1 MKMTNLALVAATM
14 AIAAAACAADS
25 ADWTGSGGD
34 SLWRNSGNWSTSSSI
49 SLPPTGNVDTYF
61 NLCGNMTVLFDAA
74 ETLNWKAQFHNG
86 ADTPIVFKAT
96 QEAYGLSLEHTSY
109 GIFRIGNESSNGSL
123 KIESGTFAAN
133 GAVYIADGSSTGSLE
148 VSGGTLNANNGF
160 SVAQGGNATGSVTVS
175 GGTVNVN
182 GGDLTMSPNGAA
194 SAALAVSSGRLYVKN
209 SMKIGGKK
217 LSAAGDF
224 SGTIS
229 GEFSGGTIDVGNE
242 IAVGHA
248 EYNQASWIISGGAV
262 TAKTYIAG
270 NSEGAQGTIEVTG
283 GTIGTVGGGGVVLGK
298 GASTSGTLSVNGG
311 LLDVSTV
318 GNGYVNIADGSG
330 STGRLYV
337 GNDGCLAAKLI
348 FVGTTGTG
356 YMTVTGGTVR
366 VSDRMRIGG
375 NYNGNSSGTGSY
387 EQTGGTVLLSCPFII
402 GSDASASG
410 SATIS
415 GGMLAASAIQKGS
428 GTGSLA
434 LNGGT
439 IKATAASDA
448 FIAGGLATT
457 IGGMVTV
464 DSDYDITL
472 VPALT
477 GIGTLVKTGTGRL
490 TFTETPTCNVEV
502 RGGDV
507 VFTSSR
513 IEGKLIVPAGT
524 VYRYDSAVTYAGGI
538 EVEEGA
544 YLSIAASESTTVN
557 VAVTGLGAVIVA
569 TGDIAK
575 TGSAVVGAGSV
586 QITVEDTAAS
596 ETTWVGAVGGDW
608 NASANWTHGV
618 PTIDVAV
625 RFVADATVYASADC
639 NAGTISM
646 NGHVVTFGAASG
658 TSRCRLSVKGFDSTP
673 GTLVLHTAKL
683 TGPGSANGATSGSMK
698 QLVVPTNVAIRV
710 AATDGNSEINDDW
723 GTISIYGKVTI
734 DEGATLQVLYYVDF
748 LGGVEGAGDI
758 QSAAAAES
766 TRTTDDVMGSRIS
779 GSRYFGGDW
788 SKWHGSFT
796 RTHNKDERI
805 VFCSDIEATNATF
818 AIYGDVT
825 LGTNSAAT
833 GTWKLRLGTLNMS
846 GNARRIEYASESAS
860 YELQVSSGKFDGSK
874 YFNNGTTTSAK
885 TVDATLRK
893 VGGGTFTY
901 TGYGFNIIEVD
912 EGEFVFVDG
921 SDNVNNYPKFNE
933 RYTVIDEISVA
944 PGAVVSGT
952 NYNAIAIASLTV
964 EGSVAGPGTKLTNV
978 TTANVDGAKVLIA
991 DDSALTADTTYNLIT
1006 ATTLS
1011 GTPEA
1016 YAVDSGGNHVA
1027 ASNGK
1032 PKNWWL
1038 AKSRGGVLRLTE
1050 GNPNAG
1056 MAIFIR

>member
-1 MKMTNLALVAATM
+1 MKMTNLAVMATTM
-14 AIAAAACAADS
+14 AIAAAARAADS

-86 ADTPIVFKAT
+86 TDTPIVFKAT

-109 GIFRIGNESSNGSL
+109 GIFRIGNGSSNGSL

-160 SVAQGGNATGSVTVS
+160 SVAQGGNASGSVTVS

-209 SMKIGGKK
+209 SMKVGGKK
-217 LSAAGDF
+217 LSAAGEF
-224 SGTIS
+224 SGTVS

-283 GTIGTVGGGGVVLGK
+283 GTIGTVAGGGVVLGK
-298 GASTSGTLSVNGG
+298 GASTYGTLSVNGG
-311 LLDVSTV
+311 ALDVSTV
-318 GNGYVNIADGSG
+318 GNGYVNIADGSA

-337 GNDGCLAAKLI
+337 GNDGCLAARLI

-366 VSDRMRIGG
+366 VSERMRIGG
-375 NYNGNSSGTGSY
+375 NYNGNSSGTGYY

-415 GGMLAASAIQKGS
+415 GGTLAASAIQKGS

-457 IGGMVTV
+457 IGGKVTV
-464 DSDYDITL
+464 DSDYDITI

-477 GIGTLVKTGTGRL
+477 GSGTLVM
-490 TFTETPTCNVEV
+490 F
-502 RGGDV
+502 
-507 VFTSSR
+507 R

-586 QITVEDTAAS
+586 QITVDDIAAS

-658 TSRCRLSVKGFDSTP
+658 TSRCRLSVKEFDSSI

-683 TGPGSANGATSGSMK
+683 TGPGAANGASSSSLK
-698 QLVVPTNVAIRV
+698 QLVVPENVSIRI
-710 AATDGNSEINDDW
+710 AASEGNSEINDDW
-723 GTISIYGKVTI
+723 GTISLYGKVTI

-748 LGGVEGAGDI
+748 MGGVEGPGNI

-766 TRTTDDVMGSRIS
+766 TRTTDEVMVSRIS

-788 SKWHGSFT
+788 SKWSGSFT

-805 VFCSDIEATNATF
+805 VFCNDIEATNATF

-901 TGYGFNIIEVD
+901 TGYGFNIIDVD

-944 PGAVVSGT
+944 PGAV
-952 NYNAIAIASLTV
+952 
-964 EGSVAGPGTKLTNV
+964 AGPGTKLTNV
-978 TTANVDGAKVLIA
+978 TTANVDGAKVLVE
-991 DDSALTADTTYNLIT
+991 DSSALSAGEKYNLISAT
-1006 ATTLS
+1006 ALS
-1011 GTPEA
+1011 GTPEV
-1016 YAVDSGGNHVA
+1016 YAVDSDGNHVA

-1032 PKNWWL
+1032 AKNWWL
-1038 AKSRGGVLRLTE
+1038 AKARGGVLRLAE

-1056 MAIFIR
+1056 MAVFIR